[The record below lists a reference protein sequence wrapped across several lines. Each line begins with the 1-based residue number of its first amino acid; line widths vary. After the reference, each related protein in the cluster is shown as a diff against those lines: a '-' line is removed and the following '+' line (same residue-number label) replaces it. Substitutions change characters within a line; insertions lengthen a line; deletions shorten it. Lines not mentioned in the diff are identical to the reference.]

1 MTRNIKIFIIHAKK
15 YVARK
20 AYIDKI
26 LRSRPY
32 IYEFIEEGDAET
44 LSEKVVSTYF
54 TGKEMGKGVCMKEPK
69 ILSCALKHFLAYEKI
84 LADGLMGALILEDDA
99 ILSKNFDEIFPQTIM
114 EYEST
119 CLSENTI
126 ISYEDTRLRF
136 VPRSQRTKGKYLY
149 LGDRDRM
156 TGAYFINRLAAQ
168 MILDEVKTNKC
179 HLPIDLYH
187 RYLLNSGKLKYM
199 WCQPTIASQG
209 SYTGKF
215 CSTLSNKGG
224 WKVKITWQ
232 CKLLYKKLLY
242 NLR

>member
-1 MTRNIKIFIIHAKK
+1 MKRNIKIFIIHAKK
-15 YVARK
+15 YVERK
-20 AYIDKI
+20 AYMEKI
-26 LRSRPY
+26 LRSRPFV
-32 IYEFIEEGDAET
+32 YEFIEDGDAET
-44 LSEKVVSTYF
+44 LSENVISTYF
-54 TGKEMGKGVCMKEPK
+54 TDKEVEKGVRMKEPK
-69 ILSCALKHFLAYEKI
+69 MLSCTLKHFLAYEKI
-84 LADGLMGALILEDDA
+84 LAENLTGALILEDDA

-119 CLSENTI
+119 CLSENII

-156 TGAYFINRLAAQ
+156 TGAYFINQQAAR
-168 MILDEVKTNKC
+168 MILNEVKTNKC

-187 RYLLNSGKLKYM
+187 RCLLNGGKLKYL

-209 SYTGKF
+209 SHTGKF
-215 CSTLSNKGG
+215 CSTLSNAGG
-224 WKVKITWQ
+224 WKTKISWQ